1 MGITDIEE
9 SFKRLNNLI
18 EEEVRM
24 AIAQTLRATIEHKS
38 GAQPFQPVTHLTLKH
53 CPHRCQASQRG
64 CCERNTQRYK
74 QHRRNKVF
82 VNYYHRLHWRH

>member
-1 MGITDIEE
+1 MGITDIED

-24 AIAQTLRATIEHKS
+24 AIAQTLRATIERQS
-38 GAQPFQPVTHLTLKH
+38 GAQPVLPITHLTLNH

-64 CCERNTQRYK
+64 YGYRQCCGKYR
-74 QHRRNKVF
+74 
-82 VNYYHRLHWRH
+82 